1 MFPSENVSMCT
12 WPIMTILHSFDCKK
26 CGHFEINAYV
36 VLFFTQYI
44 QIIFIYLYITVRFR
58 GKTKKCRITLAFM
71 RCFVV
76 FRRKW
81 INTGQEF
88 RSMYMNKKR
97 SHYCQNSSVVRCYG
111 DKNKRENTLLK
122 HSMNEIY
129 SLHRITITIWLLEK
143 R

>member
-1 MFPSENVSMCT
+1 MYVTEYDNIAFIWLQKAYPFWN
-12 WPIMTILHSFDCKK
+12 K
-26 CGHFEINAYV
+26 CPRCSPLYKV
-36 VLFFTQYI
+36 
-44 QIIFIYLYITVRFR
+44 QIIFMYIYITVRFR